1 MEKPGRKLKKT
12 FLIVGITGA
21 VYLSFRYLLPLIIP
35 FLIAYLFALVLRPS
49 AVWLEKK
56 CRLRIKKKEIHL
68 PLAVIGGVQILILMG
83 ILGILAYIGARK
95 LCTEAALFFDN
106 LPQLMNRLDH
116 WLTGCCFFTESM
128 FHLPQG
134 YLVKVLQEMIAGG
147 GKAIKETAMPFLM
160 VNSMTALRGIAAA
173 TVMAVI
179 LFIATILTLQEMEDI
194 RKRRDHSIF
203 RREFALLGGR
213 LMTVGSAWLK
223 TQGSI
228 MIFTMCICT
237 LGLLIMGNSY
247 SILLGIGIGL
257 LDALP
262 IFGTGTV
269 LIPWAVISLVSKDW
283 GYGIGLFVIYLITYL
298 LRQVMETKVMGGK
311 VGLTPLETLISMY
324 VGLQLFGLLGFV
336 LGPIGLLIIEDLVEL
351 YGEREKLCR

>member
-21 VYLSFRYLLPLIIP
+21 VYLSFRYLLPLVIP
-35 FLIAYLFALVLRPS
+35 FLIAYLFALALRPS
-49 AVWLEKK
+49 ALWLEK
-56 CRLRIKKKEIHL
+56 RLHL
-68 PLAVIGGVQILILMG
+68 PLAVIGGVEILILMG
-83 ILGILAYIGARK
+83 LIGILLYIGGRK
-95 LCTEAALFFDN
+95 LSIEASLFFDN
-106 LPQLMNRLDH
+106 LPRLMNRLDE
-116 WLTGCCFFTESM
+116 WLTGCCFFTESLL
-128 FHLPQG
+128 HLPKG
-134 YLVKVLQEMIAGG
+134 FLVKMLQEMLWGG
-147 GKAIKETAMPFLM
+147 GKVIKETAMPFLM
-160 VNSMTALRGIAAA
+160 VNSMTVLRGAVAV
-173 TVMAVI
+173 TVITVI
-179 LFIATILTLQEMEDI
+179 LCIATILTLQEMEDI
-194 RKRRDHSIF
+194 RLRRDHSIF

-228 MIFTMCICT
+228 MVFTMCICT
-237 LGLLIMGNSY
+237 VGFLIMGNPY

-269 LIPWAVISLVSKDW
+269 LIPWAIISLLSKDW
-283 GYGIGLFVIYLITYL
+283 LYGIGLFILYAITYL
-298 LRQVMETKVMGGK
+298 LRQVMEAKVMGGK

-324 VGLQLFGLLGFV
+324 VGLKLFGLLGFI

-351 YGEREKLCR
+351 YGGR